1 MKPRPIFEPVPT
13 IEEPTGDCWP
23 PSLTPKMLST
33 KFPAAVLLAAAFAMP
48 IAAMASSETAAI
60 ARYLNASSY
69 AVAAMKNSASAAKT
83 QNPGLADALEASLS
97 YFDASRYE
105 ELMGEAL
112 DRQLTPGEVRELV
125 GFTSS
130 EAGRTVQPI
139 FRMGTTRAEI
149 AAAEKQIPARFKP
162 AVDRFVTSAALSRAL
177 AAIESDE
184 ARAARQAYGE
194 ELMCAHF
201 AKADGAALVRLKQM
215 GKCPKV

>member
-1 MKPRPIFEPVPT
+1 
-13 IEEPTGDCWP
+13 
-23 PSLTPKMLST
+23 MLST
-33 KFPAAVLLAAAFAMP
+33 KFHAAVLLAATLSP

-60 ARYLNASSY
+60 AKYLGASSY
-69 AVAAMKNSASAAKT
+69 AVAAMKNSASAAKS
-83 QNPGLADALEASLS
+83 QNPGLAAALEASLS

-105 ELMGEAL
+105 EIMGEAL

-125 GFTSS
+125 GFISS

-149 AAAEKQIPARFKP
+149 AATEKQIPARLKP
-162 AVDRFVTSAALSRAL
+162 AVDRFVTSPTLSRVL
-177 AAIESDE
+177 TAIESDE

-201 AKADGAALVRLKQM
+201 AKADGAALARLKQM
-215 GKCPKV
+215 GKCAKV